1 MYTFFRFRLIWF
13 LWRQACRV
21 EPSDPES
28 VITELEAACT
38 ETHLT
43 HQEGAVSDYYLC
55 FGILGD
61 KTILSIRILCYI
73 VLYFTILCCTVLD
86 YTILHYTIL

>member
-1 MYTFFRFRLIWF
+1 MKLNEFISLPSYPFSVLFSPISSTQTLSLTPRLIWF

-38 ETHLT
+38 ESHLA
-43 HQEGAVSDYYLC
+43 HQEGAVS
-55 FGILGD
+55 
-61 KTILSIRILCYI
+61 
-73 VLYFTILCCTVLD
+73 TVRFVVREF
-86 YTILHYTIL
+86 YA

>member
-1 MYTFFRFRLIWF
+1 MLPFTIYLFRLIWF
-13 LWRQACRV
+13 LWRQACKV

-43 HQEGAVSDYYLC
+43 HQEGAVSDHTLTQYYFIPTLNNS
-55 FGILGD
+55 FFLAGI
-61 KTILSIRILCYI
+61 
-73 VLYFTILCCTVLD
+73 
-86 YTILHYTIL
+86 

>member
-1 MYTFFRFRLIWF
+1 MKMYFLIISLYHPRLIWF

-21 EPSDPES
+21 EPSDPEA

-43 HQEGAVSDYYLC
+43 HQDGAVSVSVCVYGCAFVSVSVCL
-55 FGILGD
+55 
-61 KTILSIRILCYI
+61 
-73 VLYFTILCCTVLD
+73 
-86 YTILHYTIL
+86 